1 MRFAVSS
8 PRVMTL
14 RMTHMW
20 ILLNSAA
27 DAEQGQLRCLVG
39 FIHLQ
44 LEVRHAYEFPQRV
57 LPEPA
62 SVWAK
67 ATKEFRFL
75 LLRGARGSTG
85 IRSCE
90 SPPSAVH
97 TT

>member
-14 RMTHMW
+14 RMTHMR

-27 DAEQGQLRCLVG
+27 DVEQGQLRCLAG

-44 LEVRHAYEFPQRV
+44 LEVRHAYEFPQRI

-62 SVWAK
+62 RCCKPVQKRSS
-67 ATKEFRFL
+67 RL
-75 LLRGARGSTG
+75 DLAR
-85 IRSCE
+85 
-90 SPPSAVH
+90 
-97 TT
+97 

>member
-1 MRFAVSS
+1 MDSRRVGTSGSTHVDAGGHLQPQGGKSKPTQEGEEEREDAS
-8 PRVMTL
+8 PECS
-14 RMTHMW
+14 HMW

-62 SVWAK
+62 SAAK
-67 ATKEFRFL
+67 
-75 LLRGARGSTG
+75 
-85 IRSCE
+85 
-90 SPPSAVH
+90 PS
-97 TT
+97 